1 MFLRFMGICLT
12 QIPSVFV
19 FNKLTQMPLS
29 ALVIATRSVFSTP
42 PMLAAPGHAEEG
54 HHDGMICLSE
64 WKAFF
69 AWASEHGE
77 GEMYLSKVEKA
88 LAAKGIKL
96 YMTDMVIQKQ
106 FDVRVEAAFKAL
118 DADRS
123 GELCLPEMERIFGDE
138 THEFWEDMDGE
149 TSM

>member
-1 MFLRFMGICLT
+1 MCVDLSEPAYHARDCDCVKSLLIRNGVTHACSIHA
-12 QIPSVFV
+12 IPG
-19 FNKLTQMPLS
+19 N
-29 ALVIATRSVFSTP
+29 
-42 PMLAAPGHAEEG
+42 AADG
-54 HHDGMICLSE
+54 HHDGKVCLSE
-64 WKAFF
+64 WKSFF
-69 AWASEHGE
+69 DWATEHGE

-106 FDVRVEAAFKAL
+106 FDARVEAVFKAL

-123 GELCLPEMERIFGDE
+123 GELSLPEMERIFGEE